1 MKNISK
7 GGVSLKK
14 RIILFMILCF
24 AFCLVANA
32 QNDKTV
38 AELFEEVTIEKG
50 DTGTQKDYITRSEF
64 VAVLMKN
71 MGYTRDL
78 YVCSFYDIYDAGW
91 EYVYIANAEQREI
104 AVGSTDGAFFPKEPL
119 SVQDA
124 LTFISRA
131 YRVSPV
137 FSDSDDDEVI
147 SKCGNYSK
155 AYAKYAIVN
164 GFYPKNSSGEY
175 LMPQDTLSVE
185 AALRLIEN
193 YEKNQNFNKEY
204 IDFASGYP
212 KLLPSGK
219 NASIPVAL
227 KVNKQCTIYYKL
239 LESDKTNSAYIP
251 QRGQINNFLTSISAV
266 NTEIN
271 VNIPVREQK
280 SYNIYLVAVDTD
292 GAISKVYTLMNSS
305 PLPYFQGSGTKTDPY
320 KIYSPYQLEQVR
332 NYPDKCFVLCNDI
345 NYDGEWEPIGGGGEQ
360 KDMFSGVFDGAG
372 HKITG
377 LEISGSDYVGLFA
390 HIYGG
395 TVKNLNVF
403 ADITGENYV
412 GVIAGE
418 LIGGTIENCHTS
430 GLCLAEEN
438 IAGGIAGK
446 NEGIIKRCVSAVYAV
461 TSFAYSGGICG
472 SNSGEIIECIAAVSS
487 VYADMYASA
496 IAGINVSGEIRECV
510 GVCGEATD
518 TLTRY
523 SGRIT
528 TNREEGICRN
538 NYVYDRMLSGE
549 IVYREK
555 NGQDGEE
562 ASWEELTQKD
572 FYEGKLSYS
581 FNSVWT
587 FGDKFLLPY
596 VGGVA
601 EPVIQPGITIYLPL
615 GISNEAELVN
625 IKNNLNGHYY
635 LENDITVCK
644 DSDWIPIG
652 MSAGDGNYVDGFR
665 GSFDGRGHII
675 KNLKIGHNEEI
686 SQYGLFGTLYG
697 GEVRNLNLVDAE
709 IEGHSY
715 VGTIAAINYGT
726 ISNCNVDAKTSA
738 YQLERETL
746 SGGICAMNYGTINST
761 ISAAEVFINATSA
774 TAGGICGQNEGYIYG
789 CSYHSDI
796 TSSTKKKRSN
806 AFLGGIS
813 GINYSGMIYNCYA
826 GGHIISNAF
835 ADYVGGI
842 CGMSDG
848 GELYMCSSS
857 GDITV
862 MPNVYEQS
870 VSYIGGAVGL
880 ISNGLVMNSFSQTN
894 LSSDTDAGYMG
905 GISGYTEGAS
915 IQNVYSINTLRQG
928 SQTKGTASDMNYA
941 AGICGYND
949 SGNISGTVAIN
960 PYVMTNGY
968 CSEICAY
975 SVSGFIDNN
984 YYAEQMYKKG
994 MTANESL
1001 NGIKKPI
1008 KELCNVD
1015 FFIKSVDKGGKLGW
1029 LSGAGEENVWKK
1041 SEKRSYPFPV
1051 LNGVDNQNTFYM
1063 NWKQ

>member
-1 MKNISK
+1 MKK
-7 GGVSLKK
+7 G
-14 RIILFMILCF
+14 IILLLILCF
-24 AFCLVANA
+24 AFCTVAYAKNE
-32 QNDKTV
+32 KTV
-38 AELFEEVTIEKG
+38 SQLFEEVTAEKG
-50 DTGTQKDYITRSEF
+50 ETGTQKDYITRSEF
-64 VAVLMKN
+64 VAVLMKS
-71 MGYTRDL
+71 MGYTKDL

-91 EYVYIANAEQREI
+91 EYVYIANAQRREI
-104 AVGSTDGAFFPKEPL
+104 AMGNSDGAFFPEEPL
-119 SVQDA
+119 TVQDA
-124 LTFISRA
+124 LTFVSRA
-131 YRVSPV
+131 YKISPV
-137 FSDSDDDEVI
+137 FSDDGDDGVI
-147 SKCGNYSK
+147 SKCDDYSK
-155 AYAKYAIVN
+155 TYAKYAVVN
-164 GFYPKNSSGEY
+164 GFYPTTATGKC
-175 LMPQDTLSVE
+175 LMPTDAMSIDD
-185 AALRLIEN
+185 ALELIEN
-193 YEKNQNFNKEY
+193 YQKKQNFNKEY
-204 IDFASGYP
+204 IDFVSGYP
-212 KLLPSGK
+212 KLLSSGK
-219 NASIPVAL
+219 NASIGVTL

-239 LESDKTNSAYIP
+239 LESDKTNSAYVP
-251 QRGQINNFLTSISAV
+251 QRGQINDFLTSISAV
-266 NTEIN
+266 DTEIN
-271 VNIPVREQK
+271 VNIPVSEQK
-280 SYNIYLVAVDTD
+280 SYNIYLVAVDSD

-305 PLPYFQGSGTKTDPY
+305 PLPYLQGKGTKADPY
-320 KIYSPYQLEQVR
+320 KIFSAYQLDQIR

-345 NYDGEWEPIGGGGEQ
+345 NYDGEWEPIGSDGELNR
-360 KDMFSGVFDGAG
+360 MFSGILDGAG

-403 ADITGENYV
+403 ADVSGENYV

-418 LIGGTIENCHTS
+418 LIGGTIENCHAS
-430 GLCLAEEN
+430 GLCQAEEN

-446 NEGIIKRCVSAVYAV
+446 NNGVIKRCVSAVYAV

-472 SNSGEIIECIAAVSS
+472 SNSGEITECIAAVSS

-496 IAGINVSGEIRECV
+496 IAGINVSGEIRGCV
-510 GVCGEATD
+510 GACGEATD

-528 TNREEGICRN
+528 TNREDGICRN

-562 ASWEELTQKD
+562 ASWEELTQKS
-572 FYEGKLSYS
+572 FYESKLSYS

-596 VGGVA
+596 VNGVA
-601 EPVIQPGITIYLPL
+601 EPVIQPGITIYSPL

-635 LENDITVCK
+635 LKNDITVCK
-644 DSDWIPIG
+644 ESDWVPIG
-652 MSAGDGNYVDGFR
+652 MSQGDGNYEDGFR
-665 GSFDGRGHII
+665 GSLDGKGHII
-675 KNLKIGHNEEI
+675 KNLKIGHDEEI

-697 GEVRNLNLVDAE
+697 GEVRNLDLTDVE

-726 ISNCNVDAKTSA
+726 ISNCNVNGKTSA

-761 ISAAEVFINATSA
+761 ISTTEVFINATSA

-789 CSYHSDI
+789 CSYGSDI
-796 TSSTKKKRSN
+796 TSETKKKRSN

-826 GGHIISNAF
+826 GGHILSDAF

-848 GELYMCSSS
+848 GEVYMCSSS

-862 MPNVYEQS
+862 MPDVYEQS
-870 VSYIGGAVGL
+870 VSYIGGTVGL
-880 ISNGLVMNSFSQTN
+880 IRNALVMNSFSQTN

-928 SQTKGTASDMNYA
+928 SQTQSVASDMNYA

-968 CSEICAY
+968 CSDICAY
-975 SVSGFIDNN
+975 SVGGYVDNN
-984 YYAEQMYKKG
+984 FYAEQMYKKG
-994 MTANESL
+994 INGNESI
-1001 NGIKKPI
+1001 NGIKKPL
-1008 KELCNVD
+1008 KELCDVD

-1029 LSGAGEENVWKK
+1029 LSGTGTENVWKK
-1041 SEKRSYPFPV
+1041 SEKRSYPLPV
-1051 LNGVDNQNTFYM
+1051 LNGVDNQNVFYM